1 MVEKYGDRYLVTK
14 KLALTFILFWLSCL
28 AAVAIL
34 VYFVTAQENQD
45 AGKMSDISED
55 ETLSSGN
62 PEPEPEP
69 KVHKKVTDV
78 RLPTHLVPIKY
89 NLELVPFII
98 PDNFTIRGYAEIEME
113 CVESAFN
120 VTLHAA
126 DLEIQNETVI
136 IMEKDGDQVDIFN
149 VDYDLD
155 REFFILNLNSG
166 LLAGKIYVV
175 KIHYTAF
182 LKDNLKGFYRSVYTD
197 QSTGKEEYVAVTQFQ
212 ATDARRAFPCFDE
225 PALKAKYEV
234 RLGRRPD
241 MSSIS
246 NMPISKE
253 GTPMEGT
260 TEYVWD
266 HYQESVKMSTYLVAF
281 VVSKFKYKE
290 ITRSNDVRFRIW
302 SEPNSLD
309 QTAYARDIGPKILE
323 FFEGYF
329 NVKFPLPKQ
338 DMIAIPDF
346 GAGAMENW
354 GLITYRETALLF
366 KEGVSSVS
374 NKQRIAIV
382 VSHELAHQWFGNLVT
397 PSWWTD
403 LWLNEGFA
411 SYVEYLGV
419 EAIQPQLKLLEQF
432 VTHDLQDVLRIDA
445 LESSHPIS
453 IPVKHPDEIS
463 EIFDRISYGKGA
475 SLIRMMDKFLTTE
488 TFRQGL
494 TNYLTDLQFSAA
506 EQDDL
511 WHHLTVQGHKDK
523 RLPEDMDVKTVMD
536 TWTLQM
542 GFPVVSVRRNYEKN
556 TATVSQKRFLIG
568 DGKKSSKETKKY
580 SWWIPLTFASV
591 QEGFKDTY
599 SRHWMKEGEDSKE
612 IPDMP
617 EENVAVVFNVQQ
629 TGYYRVNYDKK
640 NWKLIAKQLLKDHQ
654 TIHVINRAQ
663 IMDDALNLA
672 KSDMLDY
679 ETALSTTGYL
689 SNELE
694 YIPWASAL
702 TGLSYIN
709 RMLKRTPAYGAFKK
723 YMLKIIDPIYTKLG
737 FNAKPEDSH
746 LDILLRKKAVSW
758 ACSMGNKDCLDK
770 AQENFSNW
778 MGMVEPDMAE
788 ANPVDVNLK
797 YETYCNAIADGS
809 DEEWDFAWQRYK
821 GSHVASEKST
831 ILSALG
837 CTKEVWLLNRYLNMS
852 LTPGSGVRRQ
862 DGSTVIGGVSRN
874 TVGRYLAF
882 DFIRDQ
888 WNTVKEVFTG
898 FTQKNIGRAIKYI
911 ASSFSTQFEI
921 EQLREFAD
929 EHASELGTSTRA
941 VQQAIEAA
949 EANLMWMEKNY
960 EKIWRWLE
968 VQNSRLY

>member
-1 MVEKYGDRYLVTK
+1 
-14 KLALTFILFWLSCL
+14 
-28 AAVAIL
+28 
-34 VYFVTAQENQD
+34 
-45 AGKMSDISED
+45 
-55 ETLSSGN
+55 
-62 PEPEPEP
+62 
-69 KVHKKVTDV
+69 
-78 RLPTHLVPIKY
+78 
-89 NLELVPFII
+89 
-98 PDNFTIRGYAEIEME
+98 
-113 CVESAFN
+113 
-120 VTLHAA
+120 
-126 DLEIQNETVI
+126 
-136 IMEKDGDQVDIFN
+136 
-149 VDYDLD
+149 
-155 REFFILNLNSG
+155 
-166 LLAGKIYVV
+166 
-175 KIHYTAF
+175 
-182 LKDNLKGFYRSVYTD
+182 
-197 QSTGKEEYVAVTQFQ
+197 
-212 ATDARRAFPCFDE
+212 
-225 PALKAKYEV
+225 
-234 RLGRRPD
+234 
-241 MSSIS
+241 
-246 NMPISKE
+246 
-253 GTPMEGT
+253 
-260 TEYVWD
+260 
-266 HYQESVKMSTYLVAF
+266 
-281 VVSKFKYKE
+281 
-290 ITRSNDVRFRIW
+290 
-302 SEPNSLD
+302 
-309 QTAYARDIGPKILE
+309 
-323 FFEGYF
+323 
-329 NVKFPLPKQ
+329 
-338 DMIAIPDF
+338 
-346 GAGAMENW
+346 
-354 GLITYRETALLF
+354 
-366 KEGVSSVS
+366 
-374 NKQRIAIV
+374 
-382 VSHELAHQWFGNLVT
+382 
-397 PSWWTD
+397 
-403 LWLNEGFA
+403 
-411 SYVEYLGV
+411 
-419 EAIQPQLKLLEQF
+419 
-432 VTHDLQDVLRIDA
+432 
-445 LESSHPIS
+445 
-453 IPVKHPDEIS
+453 
-463 EIFDRISYGKGA
+463 
-475 SLIRMMDKFLTTE
+475 
-488 TFRQGL
+488 
-494 TNYLTDLQFSAA
+494 
-506 EQDDL
+506 
-511 WHHLTVQGHKDK
+511 
-523 RLPEDMDVKTVMD
+523 
-536 TWTLQM
+536 
-542 GFPVVSVRRNYEKN
+542 
-556 TATVSQKRFLIG
+556 
-568 DGKKSSKETKKY
+568 
-580 SWWIPLTFASV
+580 
-591 QEGFKDTY
+591 
-599 SRHWMKEGEDSKE
+599 
-612 IPDMP
+612 MP

-797 YETYCNAIADGS
+797 YETYCNAISDGS